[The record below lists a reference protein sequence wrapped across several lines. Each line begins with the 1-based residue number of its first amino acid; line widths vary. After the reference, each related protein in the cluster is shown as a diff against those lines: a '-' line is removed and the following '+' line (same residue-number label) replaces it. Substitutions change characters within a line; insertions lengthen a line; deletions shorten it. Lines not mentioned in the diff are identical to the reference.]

1 MPTRTLTILVFL
13 LPGLYVA
20 TAQKRLTIEECYTLA
35 ERNYPLIKQRD
46 LISQATQYAVENA
59 ARGWLPQLNI
69 QGQAT
74 YQSDVTSIPIKLPGQ
89 DIPTPSKDQYK
100 LYAEVT
106 QVLYDGGNIRL
117 QQQSAQAGEQVELQK
132 TAVALYQLKERINQL
147 FFGILLLNEQL
158 RQNELRKSDIQLGL
172 NKAQTAVDNGTA
184 LKSSA
189 DLLKAEII
197 QTDQHAIELVSARKA
212 YTSMLALFTGTGTD
226 SLELVMPQNTVT
238 ATGVGGIHRP
248 ELLLYQEQ
256 DKSLDVQRKILS
268 ARNRPKLNLFVQGG
282 LGRPALNLLSN
293 DFAGYYIGGLRLSF
307 PLGGLYT
314 LKNDRETINVSRKN
328 IGVQR
333 DVFLFNT
340 SLAVQ
345 QQQEESN
352 KQQQLLSS
360 DDEIIRLRTSV
371 KNAALLQLEN
381 GVITT
386 NDYLKEVNAADNA
399 SQNKILHRVQW
410 LLTQYNLQTTTGN

>member
-381 GVITT
+381 GVIT